1 MKKSKI
7 IEQINNGVMIAHGA
21 LPCVAIIAMFI
32 LHFIDEGYMAV
43 FGFMFCAA
51 YGIEV
56 LIALEVNDCLKK
68 LEELRKKDRE
78 RC

>member
-21 LPCVAIIAMFI
+21 IPCVAIIAIFI
-32 LHFIDEGYMAV
+32 LYLIDEGYMAE
-43 FGFMFCAA
+43 FGVMFCAA

-56 LIALEVNDCLKK
+56 LIALEVNDCLKNLADK
-68 LEELRKKDRE
+68 LKKE
-78 RC
+78 GK

>member
-7 IEQINNGVMIAHGA
+7 IEQINNGVMFAHGA

-32 LHFIDEGYMAV
+32 LHFIDEGYMVV

-56 LIALEVNDCLKK
+56 LIALEVNDCLKNLTDK
-68 LEELRKKDRE
+68 LKKE
-78 RC
+78 GK

>member
-51 YGIEV
+51 
-56 LIALEVNDCLKK
+56 
-68 LEELRKKDRE
+68 
-78 RC
+78 

>member
-7 IEQINNGVMIAHGA
+7 IEQINNGVMIAHGVI
-21 LPCVAIIAMFI
+21 PCIGVIAMFI

-51 YGIEV
+51 YMMEV
-56 LIALEVNDCLKK
+56 LIALEVNYCLDELADKLKK
-68 LEELRKKDRE
+68 EGK
-78 RC
+78 

>member
-51 YGIEV
+51 YMIEV
-56 LIALEVNDCLKK
+56 LIALEVNACLDRLADKLKK
-68 LEELRKKDRE
+68 EGK
-78 RC
+78 